1 MLKTINVTEDD
12 IKHGRPCDA
21 ENCAVARAIERCVQ
35 EDVEVIVGPT
45 FIRFNQGFVRKGED
59 LLVET
64 PKVAEDFII
73 KFDNLFS
80 SPLKPITFTLEI
92 PEQLLKA
99 NYK

>member
-21 ENCAVARAIERCVQ
+21 ENCAVARAIERCVH
-35 EDVEVIVGPT
+35 DNVEVIVGPS
-45 FIRFNQGFVRKGED
+45 FIRFNEGLIRRSAD

-64 PKVAEDFII
+64 PKVAGDFIAD
-73 KFDNLFS
+73 FDDCFS
-80 SPLKPITFTLEI
+80 LPLKPITFTLEI